1 VRHDGSV
8 KFQGRE
14 YFLSEALRGET
25 TGWVE
30 VEEDIWQI
38 WFGPVEVA
46 LYDAAGRTLWPL
58 GSAIS
63 GPRGGR

>member
-14 YFLSEALRGET
+14 YFLSEALSGET

-30 VEEDIWQI
+30 ADEDIWQI

-46 LYDAAGRTLWPL
+46 LYDAADCTLWSL
-58 GSAIS
+58 G
-63 GPRGGR
+63 

>member
-1 VRHDGSV
+1 MRHDGSV
-8 KFQGRE
+8 KFQGCE
-14 YFLSEALRGET
+14 YFLSEALSGET

-30 VEEDIWQI
+30 ADEDIWQI

-46 LYDAAGRTLWPL
+46 LYDAAERTLWPL
-58 GSAIS
+58 GSTLS